1 MIDESKI
8 EQFSTE
14 INRRCHSSFQ
24 QFKNHS
30 YAAGYFQVVAQ
41 QMFTR
46 LSAEDQ
52 SQFLQ
57 QIKESVDRIE
67 RLTQS

>member
-1 MIDESKI
+1 MNGESTI

-14 INRRCHSSFQ
+14 INRLCHSSFQ